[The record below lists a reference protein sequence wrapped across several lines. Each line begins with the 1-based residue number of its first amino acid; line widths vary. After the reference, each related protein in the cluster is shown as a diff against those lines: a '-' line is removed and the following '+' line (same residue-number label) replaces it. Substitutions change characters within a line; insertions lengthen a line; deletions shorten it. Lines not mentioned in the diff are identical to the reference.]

1 LPVPVALAVSM
12 AFERQVAFWLT
23 MLAAFAAALWL
34 LSDILLPFVAGM
46 ALAYLLDP
54 IARRAGRLGIGRTAS
69 ALIIVTLVLVVLV
82 VAAMLLTPVLSQQF
96 VAFMDN
102 LPGYVRR
109 LQSLVTDPGRPWLS
123 KIFGEGLPDGGKS
136 VGDLVTQGSGLITT
150 FLASLWS
157 GGRAVFSVLSLLVI
171 TPVVA
176 FYLLCDW
183 DRVIATVDGWIP
195 LPYRDTVRGLARE
208 IDTAIAG
215 FVRGQAVI
223 CLVLAALYA
232 VGLTLVGLNFG
243 FLIGLMTGLIS
254 FIPYVGSLTGFI
266 VSSVVAIAQ
275 FWPNWTPILLVV
287 AVFLVGQGLEGYV
300 LAPKLV
306 GSKVGLHPVWLIFAL
321 IAAGYLFGFVGLLIA
336 IPLAAAIGV
345 LIRFALRRYLA
356 SPLYTGGEP
365 R

>member
-1 LPVPVALAVSM
+1 MVPMAL
-12 AFERQVAFWLT
+12 ERQVLFWVVV
-23 MLAAFAAALWL
+23 LAAFAAGLWL

-54 IARRAGRLGIGRTAS
+54 IARLAGRLGIGRTAA
-69 ALIIVTLVLVVLV
+69 ALIIVILVIVVLV
-82 VAAMLLTPVLSQQF
+82 VGAMLLAPVLSQQF
-96 VAFMDN
+96 AAFLDN

-109 LQSLVTDPGRPWLS
+109 LQSIVTDPGRPWLS

-136 VGDLVTQGSGLITT
+136 VGDLVTKGLGLITALLT
-150 FLASLWS
+150 SLWS
-157 GGRAVFSVLSLLVI
+157 GGRALFSVLSLLVI

-183 DRVIATVDGWIP
+183 DRVVATVDSWIP

-208 IDTAIAG
+208 IDAAISA

-243 FLIGLMTGLIS
+243 LLIGLMTGLIS

-266 VSSVVAIAQ
+266 VAGVVAIAQ
-275 FWPNWTPILLVV
+275 FWPDWAPILLV
-287 AVFLVGQGLEGYV
+287 AGVFLIGQALEGYV

-306 GSKVGLHPVWLIFAL
+306 GAKVGLHPVWLIFAL
-321 IAAGYLFGFVGLLIA
+321 IAFGYLFGFVGLLIA

-345 LIRFALRRYLA
+345 LARFALRHYLA
-356 SPLYTGGEP
+356 SPFYTGGEP